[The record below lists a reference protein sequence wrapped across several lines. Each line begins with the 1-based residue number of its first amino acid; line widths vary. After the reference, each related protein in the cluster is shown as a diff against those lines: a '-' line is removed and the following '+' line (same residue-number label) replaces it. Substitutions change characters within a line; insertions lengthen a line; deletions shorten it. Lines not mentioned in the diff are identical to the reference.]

1 MTNDNL
7 ARKQIYIP
15 ATKPESEITLR
26 VAAYCRVS
34 TDSDDQRNSFAA
46 QNTHYSELIMS
57 HDRWEMVDIYADAGI
72 TGTSAKKRPDFQRML
87 ADCRKGKIDKILVKS
102 ISRFARNTTDCLETI
117 RELKALGISIYFE
130 EHNIDT
136 KDVASEMLTAVLASC
151 AQAESES
158 ISKNTRWGIQKKM
171 QNGTYVASSVP
182 FGFRREP
189 EGLTV
194 VEPEARYVRYAFSEY
209 LSGKNAS
216 ELAREFNEKSAR
228 DLVLQK
234 RKWSFQTIIQMLKN
248 EKYVGD
254 ALCQKTYM
262 TETLPRRCTR
272 NHGELNQYYIAD
284 AHAAIIDRDSYEAVQ
299 NLLRKRNENHVRHT
313 VKTSPLGGKFICG
326 NCGSGFRR
334 KQAGNGFAFA
344 CQKHVQDRQACAM
357 SQIPE
362 EEVYQAFLRLYDNLK
377 HSGSQIL
384 HNMLK
389 TLKTIQ
395 DRRMLWSPGVVELNK
410 QISDISNQ
418 SHQLTVLNRQGMID
432 PDIFISKSNQL
443 AEQLRDAKQRK
454 EMLLKTEN
462 DDLIEKTGIL
472 MEVLEDSPESLENFD
487 EKLFCE
493 LIDKIIVQSNTRIR
507 FRLINGLELTESIER
522 RQR

>member
-1 MTNDNL
+1 MANDNL

-46 QNTHYSELIMS
+46 QNTHYSELILS

-136 KDVASEMLTAVLASC
+136 KNVASEMLTAVLASC

-182 FGFRREP
+182 FGFRREA

-194 VEPEARYVRYAFSEY
+194 VEPEAKYVRYAFSEY

-216 ELAREFNEKSAR
+216 ELAHEFNEKSAG
-228 DLVLQK
+228 DPVLQK

-272 NHGELNQYYIAD
+272 NHGELDQYYVAD
-284 AHAAIIDRDSYEAVQ
+284 AHAAIIDRGSYEAVQ
-299 NLLRKRNENHVRHT
+299 NLLQKRNENHVRHT

-334 KQAGNGFAFA
+334 KQAGSGFAFA
-344 CQKHVQDRQACAM
+344 CQKHVQGRQACDM
-357 SQIPE
+357 PQIPE
-362 EEVYQAFLRLYDNLK
+362 EEVYRAFLRLYDNLK

-384 HNMLK
+384 PNMLK

-395 DRRMLWSPGVVELNK
+395 DRRMLWSPSVVELNK

-418 SHQLTVLNRQGMID
+418 SHQLAVLNRQGMID

-454 EMLLKTEN
+454 DLLLKTEN
-462 DDLIEKTGIL
+462 DDLIERTGIL
-472 MEVLEDSPESLENFD
+472 MDVLEDSPECLDDFD

-493 LIDKIIVQSNTRIR
+493 LIDKIIVQSNTKIR